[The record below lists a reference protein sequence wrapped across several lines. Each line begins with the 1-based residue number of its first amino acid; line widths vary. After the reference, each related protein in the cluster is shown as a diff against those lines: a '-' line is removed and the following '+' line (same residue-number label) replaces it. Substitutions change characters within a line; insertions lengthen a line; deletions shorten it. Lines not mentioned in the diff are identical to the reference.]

1 MDTAFF
7 EVEEVKC
14 MGTST
19 RKTLPRSNRIINET
33 ISNGIIS
40 STNGGNGLANLIPK
54 FVFPDKGQSKI
65 KKASNNI
72 FNSGVYYS
80 SVKKIVKTIK
90 TINLSGLS
98 GLGISGITSYNKV
111 QQIEILADYLGIE
124 NEETLKQSFK
134 DTLLEVDIFAENVN
148 PVAFIIKYIQNIL
161 KNVIESYTFEDASQ
175 QIENFNDKITD
186 EEFSNYIERNT
197 NNSLSLCLDANFVE
211 NIDDEELTI
220 KNLNKAYNTAMQAL
234 KG

>member
-1 MDTAFF
+1 
-7 EVEEVKC
+7 

-19 RKTLPRSNRIINET
+19 RKTLPRSNKIINET

-54 FVFPDKGQSKI
+54 FMFPDKGQSKI

-90 TINLSGLS
+90 TINASRLS
-98 GLGISGITSYNKV
+98 GLGISGLANYNKV

-134 DTLLEVDIFAENVN
+134 DTLLELDIFDKDVN
-148 PVAFIIKYIQNIL
+148 PVTFIIKYIQNIL

-175 QIENFNDKITD
+175 QIENFNDKSTD
-186 EEFSNYIERNT
+186 GEYSNYIARNT
-197 NNSLSLCLDANFVE
+197 NNSLSLCLDANFIE
-211 NIDDEELTI
+211 NIDDDELTI